1 MQQDFQDFAKIL
13 RLSSVS
19 FSQIWLKLNP
29 NTSKRLILLMKF
41 EPKLRQKLKLFCQ
54 PDFAFNKYLPL
65 LWNLPSM
72 KIYNHFEICLQWK
85 FTITLK
91 FAFHENLQSLW
102 NLHSMK
108 ICNHFEICLKWK
120 FTITLKFAINEN
132 LQSLWKLWY
141 QRECLSYATNFN
153 DFGQNLNFFG
163 FKFHQS
169 STDFTQSWLTENL

>member
-54 PDFAFNKYLPL
+54 SDFAINK
-65 LWNLPSM
+65 
-72 KIYNHFEICLQWK
+72 
-85 FTITLK
+85 
-91 FAFHENLQSLW
+91 NLQSLW